1 MRANKTVVG
10 SIDVGPSE
18 AGGCE
23 GAWSELG
30 GLVVLVGE
38 WSA

>member
-1 MRANKTVVG
+1 MRPNKTVVG

-38 WSA
+38 